1 MTPEAANAEIT
12 DGRRPDDRVLA
23 PTRWVSIGIVPVL
36 CAAFVILYFFPTKTK
51 ELWAWTIHP
60 TMTAMMMGGGYLAGA
75 WFFARA
81 ATTREGHRV
90 LKGLLGTT
98 VFTTLLLGAT
108 LLHWDKFNHGHVSFW
123 AWMSLY
129 VLTPP
134 LLPWLWFNNRKTDP
148 GVMTESD
155 VAVPDAVRAVVTAIG
170 VGQLMFAV
178 VLFVRPSL
186 FISHWPWML
195 TPLTARVIAAFV
207 AFPAVTWALFAT
219 DRRWSSFE
227 IPLETATIGLA
238 LVLIATIRAADEFHG
253 AAPAYAALLLAT
265 LAALITLQL
274 MMRRRV
280 PG

>member
-1 MTPEAANAEIT
+1 MGPEPARTEERN
-12 DGRRPDDRVLA
+12 DRVLA

-36 CAAFVILYFFPTKTK
+36 CAAFVILFIFPTRTK

-75 WFFARA
+75 WFFFRA
-81 ATTREGHRV
+81 ATTTEGHRV

-108 LLHWDKFNHGHVSFW
+108 LLHWEKFNHGHVSFW

-134 LLPWLWFNNRKTDP
+134 LLPWLWFNNRRTDP
-148 GVMTESD
+148 GTTGAGD
-155 VAVPDAVRAVVTAIG
+155 VVVPDPVRAVVTAIG
-170 VGQLMFAV
+170 VGQLLFAV

-227 IPLETATIGLA
+227 IPMETATIGLA
-238 LVLIATIRAADEFHG
+238 LVLIATIRAADEFDG
-253 AAPAYAALLLAT
+253 KAPVYAALLVAT

>member
-1 MTPEAANAEIT
+1 VGSEAAKTYERN
-12 DGRRPDDRVLA
+12 DRVLA

-36 CAAFVILYFFPTKTK
+36 CAAFVILYFFPTKTT

-75 WFFARA
+75 WFFYRA
-81 ATTREGHRV
+81 ATTKQAHRI

-108 LLHWDKFNHGHVSFW
+108 LLHWDKFNHDHVSFW
-123 AWMSLY
+123 AWMLLY
-129 VLTPP
+129 VVTPP

-148 GVMTESD
+148 GTMVAGD
-155 VAVPDAVRAVVTAIG
+155 VAVPDPIRMAITAIG
-170 VGQLMFAV
+170 VGQLAFAL

-195 TPLTARVIAAFV
+195 TFLTARVIAAFV
-207 AFPAVTWALFAT
+207 AFPAVTWLLFAT

-227 IPLETATIGLA
+227 IPARLRRPAGGHDRRPDRPPGGDA
-238 LVLIATIRAADEFHG
+238 PDG
-253 AAPAYAALLLAT
+253 ARLSLT
-265 LAALITLQL
+265 
-274 MMRRRV
+274 
-280 PG
+280 